1 MSIFEAVAA
10 PFLKRENERLAA
22 QAESAQAQLDY
33 VYMMSGIEPLEDEEV
48 EDDEKPTD

>member
-48 EDDEKPTD
+48 EDDGEPTD